1 MNDNAT
7 SETGPGEVTELL
19 VRVREGDQE
28 ALERVFP
35 IVYDELRRVAG
46 YQLQGERAG
55 HTLQPTALVNEAYL
69 KLVGSP
75 GADWRDRAHFVA
87 IAARAMRQVL
97 VDHARRRDAFKRGGD
112 RQQTTLSGVPLGVDL
127 NSDELLALDEALDR
141 LDALDSRLRQV
152 VEYKFFGGLTD
163 KETAELLGVTPRTA
177 QRDWVKARA
186 WLYRELYPHAPAGES
201 APSGETAPTG
211 EEASN
216 GEEASG
222 VGASE

>member
-1 MNDNAT
+1 MSDEAT
-7 SETGPGEVTELL
+7 HETGPSEITELL
-19 VRVREGDQE
+19 VRAREGDQT
-28 ALERVFP
+28 AFDRVFP
-35 IVYDELRRVAG
+35 LVYDELRRVAG
-46 YQLQGERAG
+46 YQLQGERGG
-55 HTLQPTALVNEAYL
+55 HTLQPTALVNEAYM
-69 KLVGSP
+69 KLAGSP

-97 VDHARRRDAFKRGGD
+97 VDHARRRGAAKRGGD

-127 NSDELLALDEALDR
+127 NSEELLALDEALQR

-186 WLYRELYPHAPAGES
+186 WLYRELYPDPP
-201 APSGETAPTG
+201 PSGE
-211 EEASN
+211 
-216 GEEASG
+216 
-222 VGASE
+222 SE

>member
-1 MNDNAT
+1 MNDDVTN
-7 SETGPGEVTELL
+7 ETGPGEVTELL
-19 VRVREGDQE
+19 VRAREGDQE

-46 YQLQGERAG
+46 YQLHGERAG

-69 KLVGSP
+69 KLVRSP

-141 LDALDSRLRQV
+141 LDALDSRLRHV

-186 WLYRELYPHAPAGES
+186 WLYRELYPDAPDGAGES
-201 APSGETAPTG
+201 E
-211 EEASN
+211 
-216 GEEASG
+216 
-222 VGASE
+222 